1 MLFEK
6 LGYVVFP
13 NNGEVISDI
22 ISVLQLDSEEA
33 LIAFCEGIQ
42 SGSPV
47 DSFVVPQPWD
57 MPGYK
62 EKVIMS
68 AGTFTSGA
76 SIEISADAPLKEP
89 YNVYLQ
95 GGLTYNS
102 GKICVLLALQR
113 MCDKGVIKSKFLS

>member
-1 MLFEK
+1 M
-6 LGYVVFP
+6 FP
-13 NNGEVISDI
+13 KKGDIISDI

-33 LIAFCEGIQ
+33 LVAFCEGIQ

-47 DSFVVPQPWD
+47 DSFAVPQAWD

-62 EKVIMS
+62 EKVIMA

-76 SIEISADAPLKEP
+76 SIEISADAPIKVP

-113 MCDKGVIKSKFLS
+113 MIDKGILKSKFLD